1 MVYIDDAISRY
12 RTRSLTLFCNSGKNF
27 ISPGNDLAV
36 SLNLRGRIL
45 RSRSLFSRRA
55 NQNRGR
61 GKENELSKH
70 RSKGKQQKE
79 RAGQIVRR
87 LHRQT
92 RLYETRVRER
102 GREIDL
108 CLWRIVFII
117 IHQLLDRDRVN
128 SFPFYE
134 IQGAARYPLGPAT
147 SSRTERKKRETGMER
162 KIERKRVSPRPASKL
177 LTSRATGQPFGRFF
191 AFGNSLEFNIALAS
205 RDSRPA
211 GVHTAVN
218 DTIDRESGTR
228 TRPEAE
234 EEGRTRTKEVSL
246 LRRGR
251 RFPLNSMKKKKKR

>member
-102 GREIDL
+102 ERERNRSLSLANCLYYNTSIARSRSSKFISFLRDTGSCTLSAWSRNVQQDGEKEEGNWDGEKDREKESFASPCVKVADFASDWPAFRAFL
-108 CLWRIVFII
+108 CLWKLARIQYRFG
-117 IHQLLDRDRVN
+117 QSRL
-128 SFPFYE
+128 S
-134 IQGAARYPLGPAT
+134 T
-147 SSRTERKKRETGMER
+147 S
-162 KIERKRVSPRPASKL
+162 
-177 LTSRATGQPFGRFF
+177 
-191 AFGNSLEFNIALAS
+191 
-205 RDSRPA
+205 
-211 GVHTAVN
+211 
-218 DTIDRESGTR
+218 
-228 TRPEAE
+228 
-234 EEGRTRTKEVSL
+234 GRTY
-246 LRRGR
+246 RG
-251 RFPLNSMKKKKKR
+251 